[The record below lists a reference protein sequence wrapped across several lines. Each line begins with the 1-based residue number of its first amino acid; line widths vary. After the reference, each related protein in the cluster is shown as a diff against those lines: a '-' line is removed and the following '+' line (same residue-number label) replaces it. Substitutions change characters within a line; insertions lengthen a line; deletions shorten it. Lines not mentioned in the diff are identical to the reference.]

1 MNLYTR
7 TLAILEQDDVSVDS
21 ERMESLHLKNSSLNK
36 YLTFYYSLERQKQ
49 IFTQEVEIK
58 VPEEGFDVTSLEIDL
73 SSNENGQ
80 ELVEK
85 VLIRLDGDSLF
96 NSHGAAVLI
105 SQDLDGKEILAL
117 YNKTTFQ
124 KDLCLINA
132 FSKGKKIY
140 AHYPVFPNY

>member
-1 MNLYTR
+1 M
-7 TLAILEQDDVSVDS
+7 
-21 ERMESLHLKNSSLNK
+21 
-36 YLTFYYSLERQKQ
+36 
-49 IFTQEVEIK
+49 
-58 VPEEGFDVTSLEIDL
+58 
-73 SSNENGQ
+73 
-80 ELVEK
+80 
-85 VLIRLDGDSLF
+85 IRLDGDSLF